1 MGHSRSRKGLALRLT
16 LDRCCC
22 LLDARMERDPCSG
35 GAKEGQVL
43 VPTRQKII
51 MSQKWGFTKF
61 SQANYVKWKQENRI
75 VSDGVN
81 AKLLGCHGPLA

>member
-1 MGHSRSRKGLALRLT
+1 MQGWK
-16 LDRCCC
+16 
-22 LLDARMERDPCSG
+22 RDPCSG

-61 SQANYVKWKQENRI
+61 SQANYVKWTQENRI

-81 AKLLGCHGPLA
+81 AKLLGCHGPLAQRKPSRAFLSGSIESTA